1 MKLNILLVEDTLEN
15 QESARIQLRDHN
27 VTILSTFEATVEMIS
42 TKQFDV
48 VLTDVMLPGE
58 AHGVS
63 GSNPEVGKDTPYGL
77 VIAHMASARGIPVRM
92 VTDLNH
98 HSSPIAWSL
107 DQLLNVEGPVSCMY
121 SPTPKNWSKALEN
134 VESYIKEREV
144 QGDPEDSQKVTTVCF
159 TRRMQPNGIQDKFPD
174 DTLFISKDNEF
185 VSTLTDLQPDNL
197 CFIGELCEIESHDV
211 SELYRKALG
220 LLPNLKR
227 IIVCGFMPK
236 DSALSYLKQKG
247 IPIDQR
253 LEYVRLPDLPSW

>member
-15 QESARIQLRDHN
+15 QESARIQLSDHK
-27 VTILSTFEATVEMIS
+27 VTIVSTFEATVEMIS
-42 TKQFDV
+42 TRQFDV

-77 VIAHMASARGIPVRM
+77 VIAHMASARDIPVHM

-134 VESYIKEREV
+134 VAPYIKERET
-144 QGDPEDSQKVTTVCF
+144 QEGLEDSQKVTTVCF
-159 TRRMQPNGIQDKFPD
+159 TRRLQPNGIQDAFPD

-185 VSTLTDLQPDNL
+185 VSMVTDLQPDNL
-197 CFIGELCEIESHDV
+197 CFIGELCDTSHDV

-220 LLPNLKR
+220 LIPNLKR
-227 IIVCGFMPK
+227 IFVCGFMPE

-247 IPIDQR
+247 IPVNQR
-253 LEYVRLPDLPSW
+253 FEYVRLPDLPSW